1 MLTRLATG
9 AAAAMLLLSLSACN
23 TNDTG
28 NNTLAGRETENP
40 TPTGGPQSTGVASG
54 GSSHDVTVDA
64 KDNEFQ
70 PKDLTASAG
79 DITVTLKNVGA
90 APHTFTAK
98 DLKADKS
105 ANAGQTV
112 TIDLK
117 DVKPGTYKY
126 ICMYHESL
134 GMTGTLTVT

>member
-1 MLTRLATG
+1 MLTRLTTG
-9 AAAAMLLLSLSACN
+9 VTAVALLLTLGACN
-23 TNDTG
+23 KNDVG
-28 NNTLAGRETENP
+28 NNTLADRTESP
-40 TPTGGPQSTGVASG
+40 TPTAGPQSTGAASG
-54 GSSHDVTVDA
+54 GGSHDVTVDA

-70 PKDLTASAG
+70 PKDLTAAAG

-126 ICMYHESL
+126 VCIYHESL

>member
-9 AAAAMLLLSLSACN
+9 ATAVALLLTLGACN
-23 TNDTG
+23 KNDVG
-28 NNTLAGRETENP
+28 NNTLADRSESP
-40 TPTGGPQSTGVASG
+40 TPTAGPQSTGAASG

-79 DITVTLKNVGA
+79 DITVTFKNVGA

-105 ANAGQTV
+105 ANAGQTLK
-112 TIDLK
+112 IDLK

-126 ICMYHESL
+126 VCLYHESL